1 MQLCTN
7 ARLLLDMVAA
17 SGQPKL
23 WELTPPE
30 AREKVIELTRMVE
43 CAEAIGKIEDRTLPG
58 PAGPLPYRVYTPLA
72 ASDGPSGG
80 MVFFHGGAWVL
91 GDLDTHDCLCRILAN
106 ESGCRL
112 FSVDYRLAPEHPFPA
127 AVEDACAA
135 TTWIA
140 AHATE
145 LAIDPT
151 CLAVA
156 GDSAG
161 GTLAAVV
168 CQSAKGSR
176 FKIALQVLLCP
187 VTDIAADNQSRR
199 EFAEGYFLEGPLMS
213 WAGNHY
219 LPSGVDLSDPR
230 LSPLRAPDLSGLPP
244 ALIHTAGYDLLRDEG
259 EAYADALE
267 RTGVKVHYVCHEH
280 MIHHFYAMG
289 GAIPYARTA
298 LKSVGDY
305 IKTVL
310 TPTNSLTVA

>member
-43 CAEAIGKIEDRTLPG
+43 CEEAIGKIEDRTLPG
-58 PAGPLPYRVYTPLA
+58 PAGPLPFRVYTPLA
-72 ASDGPSGG
+72 ADDEPSGG
-80 MVFFHGGAWVL
+80 VIFFHGGAWVL

-112 FSVDYRLAPEHPFPA
+112 ISVDYRLAPEHPFPA
-127 AVEDACAA
+127 AVV
-135 TTWIA
+135 A
-140 AHATE
+140 AHAVE

-151 CLAVA
+151 CVVVA

-168 CQSAKGSR
+168 CQSTKGSD

-187 VTDIAADNQSRR
+187 ATDIAADNQSRR

-213 WAGNHY
+213 WAGTHY
-219 LPSGVDLSDPR
+219 LASGVDINDPR
-230 LSPLRAPDLSGLPP
+230 LSPLRAPNLSGLPP
-244 ALIHTAGYDLLRDEG
+244 ALIHTAGFDLLRDEG
-259 EAYADALE
+259 QAYAGALE
-267 RTGVKVHYVCHEH
+267 RAGVKVHHVCHEH

-298 LKSVGDY
+298 LKAVGAD
-305 IKTVL
+305 IKAALSPVKAL
-310 TPTNSLTVA
+310 SAASHED